1 MFEIINFKK
10 FSDGRGDL
18 IPIELGSNF
27 LYSQIPFDVKRIYY
41 ISSPSNEDNAV
52 RGKHAHYN
60 LEQVIICANGSL
72 TIDLEDLKGEKKSLV
87 LKENN
92 EGIYIKKGLV
102 WRELKNFS
110 DNCVIIVL
118 ASEHYNRTDYVDN
131 YENFKNL

>member
-18 IPIELGSNF
+18 IPIELGSDFYN
-27 LYSQIPFDVKRIYY
+27 SQIPFDVKRIYY

-60 LEQVIICANGSL
+60 LEQVIICANGSC
-72 TIDLEDLKGEKKSLV
+72 TIDMENLKGAKKSLL

-110 DNCVIIVL
+110 NNCVVIVL
-118 ASEHYNRTDYVDN
+118 ASEHYDSKDYIDN
-131 YENFKNL
+131 YEKFKNL

>member
-27 LYSQIPFDVKRIYY
+27 FYSQIPFDVKRIYY

-118 ASEHYNRTDYVDN
+118 ASEHYNRTDYIDN

>member
-27 LYSQIPFDVKRIYY
+27 FYSQIPFDVKRIYY

-52 RGKHAHYN
+52 RGNHAHYN

-72 TIDLEDLKGEKKSLV
+72 TIDLEDLKGQKKSLV

-102 WRELKNFS
+102 WRELKKFS